1 MPFTIAGAW
10 IGAGLLVLA
19 GMAKVR
25 RPDAPGRALVLAGL
39 PGSAL
44 AVRALGIGEVLVGAA
59 ALLVGGPVWAAVALL
74 YLGFTA
80 FVVRERTRPTA
91 SCGCFGEEGVP
102 LTSLHGA
109 VDAVLAVA
117 AVAAT
122 VLGAPGVAV
131 VAAQP
136 GGWVAVPLAVVGVVA
151 VRMLLVDLPV
161 LSDAIQAAEASS

>member
-39 PGSAL
+39 PGGTL
-44 AVRALGIGEVLVGAA
+44 AVRALGVVEVLVGAVT
-59 ALLVGGPVWAAVALL
+59 LLVGGPVWATVAVL
-74 YLGFTA
+74 YLGFTG
-80 FVVRERTRPTA
+80 FVVRERSRPAA

-102 LTSLHGA
+102 LTPLHGV

-117 AVAAT
+117 ATAAA
-122 VLGAPGVAV
+122 VLAAPGVV
-131 VAAQP
+131 EVAGTP
-136 GGWVAVPLAVVGVVA
+136 GGWLAVPLAVVGVLA

-161 LSDAIQAAEASS
+161 LSDAIRAAEASS